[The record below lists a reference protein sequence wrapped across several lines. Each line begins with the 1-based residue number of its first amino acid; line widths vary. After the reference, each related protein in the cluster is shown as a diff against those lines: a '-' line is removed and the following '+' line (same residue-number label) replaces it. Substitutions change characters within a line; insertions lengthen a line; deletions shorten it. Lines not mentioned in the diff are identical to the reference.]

1 MARMSGATEV
11 VSSAE
16 DDDAHRAWM
25 RAALATAATEASATV
40 VGEAVFG
47 WRDRSLGARVR
58 AESAEFWLR
67 VVTEQ
72 EQWAGGD
79 FWTGNT
85 DANPITGVAKPTVLH
100 VWEWAEGTARMRAEL
115 MTLADGQQC
124 SPTPELRIP
133 VELPG
138 TWWRTL
144 RESLRTLAVVPTS
157 RTYLTE
163 HEVARRLR
171 VFFGDR
177 ADPTVSEWTAAH
189 TDLHWANLIA
199 PDLVLVDWEGWGIA
213 PAGFDAATLYLHS
226 LLRPAIAKQVR
237 AEFNELLEHRDGLI
251 SQLYVTTRMLLRIEY
266 GDYPDLAVPLHRNAE
281 RVLQRLSGRR

>member
-1 MARMSGATEV
+1 MTTSDAAGV

-16 DDDAHRAWM
+16 DDAHRTWM
-25 RAALATAATEASATV
+25 QAALAQAAAEANATV
-40 VGEAVFG
+40 VGGVVFG
-47 WRDRSLGARVR
+47 WRGRSLGGRVR
-58 AESAEFWLR
+58 AESTEFWLR

-85 DANPITGVAKPTVLH
+85 DANTIAGVPKPKVLRT
-100 VWEWAEGTARMRAEL
+100 WEWTEGTTRLCAEL
-115 MTLADGQQC
+115 MTLADGRQC
-124 SPTPELRIP
+124 SPTPELRGP
-133 VELPG
+133 VELPS

-144 RESLRTLAVVPTS
+144 RESLQTLAMAPTS

-177 ADPTVSEWTAAH
+177 ADPTVSEWTTAH
-189 TDLHWANLIA
+189 ADLHWANLIA
-199 PDLVLVDWEGWGIA
+199 PNLVLVDWEGWGIA

-226 LLRPAIAKQVR
+226 LIQPATAKQVR
-237 AEFNELLEHRDGLI
+237 AELNEFLENPDGLV
-251 SQLYVTTRMLLRIEY
+251 SQLYVTTRMLLRIEQ

-281 RVLQRLSGRR
+281 HVLEQLRGRR